1 MRRSL
6 STSVSSYL
14 KVLDR
19 FFTLRIFAA
28 MLIGVLA
35 GWALPGIVL
44 FCIASVSA
52 LRRFR
57 CRRGR
62 EHALSEE
69 RNCTCHNVA
78 GKSGGNVWSRGL
90 TTLSFFF
97 SALSLLFQ
105 PQPNIYNP
113 TGSTFE
119 GVESERDA
127 WESNL

>member
-1 MRRSL
+1 MGAAYHFPFSASL
-6 STSVSSYL
+6 QCQHYVDSDAAGVVSTL
-14 KVLDR
+14 
-19 FFTLRIFAA
+19 FA
-28 MLIGVLA
+28 
-35 GWALPGIVL
+35 
-44 FCIASVSA
+44 
-52 LRRFR
+52 
-57 CRRGR
+57 
-62 EHALSEE
+62 EE
-69 RNCTCHNVA
+69 RNCTCDNVA

-97 SALSLLFQ
+97 SALSVLFQ